1 MVTFGRRTEVG
12 LTKKGPREDILEFAF
27 NRLTQL
33 PSRAFLWPKVKGSL
47 RAWRALLIEFIHI
60 SLLGSIICLGCDA

>member
-1 MVTFGRRTEVG
+1 MG

-33 PSRAFLWPKVKGSL
+33 PSRAFLRPKVKGSL
-47 RAWRALLIEFIHI
+47 RAWRTLLIEFIRI
-60 SLLGSIICLGCDA
+60 SLLGSIILLGFDA